1 MSTTE
6 TSTRLR
12 DMFLTISNDR
22 PPTSEHLDELCSCFI
37 ESYRASEAEQTD
49 HFNPTGAGISSKEL
63 QSDGSLVLICFK
75 CFVTSA
81 SKWGVCFRR
90 SSVNTSNTDMMCSWE
105 CSCGNT
111 RMRAA
116 LPVRSK
122 RC

>member
-22 PPTSEHLDELCSCFI
+22 PPTSEHVDELCSRFI
-37 ESYRASEAEQTD
+37 EGFRALEAEQTD
-49 HFNPTGAGISSKEL
+49 HFNQQERGFRAKCYKRWQRGLDRL
-63 QSDGSLVLICFK
+63 QVFRHLCVE
-75 CFVTSA
+75 V
-81 SKWGVCFRR
+81 GVCFRR
-90 SSVNTSNTDMMCSWE
+90 SSVNTSNTDMMRSWE

-111 RMRAA
+111 RMLAA